1 MALIQMPSTSPS
13 MCRSVGEISA
23 INRLGVFSDLK
34 TGSVHRL
41 WRLGTIGLFLR
52 AAIRLSCSSSS
63 LRMNHVRIA
72 LALRFV

>member
-13 MCRSVGEISA
+13 MYRSVGEISA
-23 INRLGVFSDLK
+23 INRVFFSDLK

-63 LRMNHVRIA
+63 LRMNH
-72 LALRFV
+72 